1 MTRIYKC
8 FADVLM
14 LRISD
19 DIEAAS
25 MGDAAE
31 RFVAKHND
39 RIGLGWMA
47 NNIAVNVTNSIGIK
61 IRYIVS
67 AEITI
72 EYIATEVVGE
82 QPESVK

>member
-19 DIEAAS
+19 DIEAES

-31 RFVAKHND
+31 RFVAKYND

-47 NNIAVNVTNSIGIK
+47 NSVAVNVANSTGIK

-67 AEITI
+67 AEIAI
-72 EYIATEVVGE
+72 EYTATEVVGE
-82 QPESVK
+82 QLESVK